1 MSKKNAA
8 NIKLYDP
15 TRLFSAGE
23 EADGASFISLML
35 CSVGMFMRSKL
46 VIWISIFFILSTFC
60 RRKNGTSI
68 VQYLINLVMIIFG
81 LVVNYV
87 MVPPGLRETPS

>member
-1 MSKKNAA
+1 MATRKNSN
-8 NIKLYDP
+8 NIRLYDP
-15 TRLFSAGE
+15 TKLISQQE
-23 EADGASFISLML
+23 EADGTSFISLML

-46 VIWISIFFILSTFC
+46 IIWISIFFILSTFC

-81 LVVNYV
+81 LVVNY
-87 MVPPGLRETPS
+87 MMQPPSYANGA

>member
-1 MSKKNAA
+1 
-8 NIKLYDP
+8 
-15 TRLFSAGE
+15 
-23 EADGASFISLML
+23 
-35 CSVGMFMRSKL
+35 MFMRSKL

-60 RRKNGTSI
+60 RRKYGTSI

-87 MVPPGLRETPS
+87 MIPPGSAPPLGP